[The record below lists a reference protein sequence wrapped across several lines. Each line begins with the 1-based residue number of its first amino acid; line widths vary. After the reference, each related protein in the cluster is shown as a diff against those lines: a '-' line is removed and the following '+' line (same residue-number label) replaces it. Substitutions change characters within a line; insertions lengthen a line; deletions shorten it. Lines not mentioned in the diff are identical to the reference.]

1 MDVIYYY
8 CYLFYKKILKED
20 EPHALTVWAL
30 GCGEGFLTNALLYS
44 FLVYFF
50 CIKTLNIWIMMSIVG
65 LFVFANYRYFYKS
78 GRAKKI
84 EKEKPMFFSSR
95 KISILITIIFFTVLI
110 SSIFW
115 GPFLIKYLK
124 DTYCR

>member
-20 EPHALTVWAL
+20 EPHATTIWVI
-30 GCGEGFLTNALLYS
+30 GFIEGFFTNIVLYS
-44 FLVYFF
+44 LLVYFY
-50 CIKTLNIWIMMSIVG
+50 CIKTLNIWIMIFIVG
-65 LFVFANYRYFYKS
+65 LFLLANYIYFYKS

-84 EKEKPMFFSSR
+84 VKEKPMFYSSK
-95 KISILITIIFFTVLI
+95 KISITITVIFFIVFS
-110 SSIFW
+110 SSILW
-115 GPFLIKYLK
+115 GPFLVRYVS